1 MGRLSHLPV
10 TFHIVLQWKNNI
22 SKWFGAQN
30 IFLFIKSKNNVL
42 IWGSESAQ
50 HPNIV
55 TALNAGSSPA
65 HSDLLH
71 CNYSYSVGGG
81 GRLGWKRRCNGWKA
95 HQQHLLGGHQKRH
108 LAAGLAVSHQKTL
121 ATEPNDSSMGNLE
134 IVQPAYLP
142 LGCDFLHV
150 VH

>member
-1 MGRLSHLPV
+1 MLRRPQPTV
-10 TFHIVLQWKNNI
+10 TRSTVTTVIV
-22 SKWFGAQN
+22 
-30 IFLFIKSKNNVL
+30 
-42 IWGSESAQ
+42 
-50 HPNIV
+50 
-55 TALNAGSSPA
+55 
-65 HSDLLH
+65 
-71 CNYSYSVGGG
+71 GG